1 MTQYIMSELLD
12 TSIALD
18 TPTSFC
24 EIKTVHSYEY
34 NIMDYLPHTQATY
47 HIRLLDSNKHELK
60 SISGIIEGDDFANWG
75 TDDTYLDNFIKTKVT
90 EFLTANAPSA

>member
-1 MTQYIMSELLD
+1 MHT
-12 TSIALD
+12 LD

-34 NIMDYLPHTQATY
+34 CIMEYQPHAEATY
-47 HIRLLDSNKHELK
+47 QIRLLGPNQEGLK
-60 SISGIIEGDDFANWG
+60 TIISKIDGDDFANWG

>member
-1 MTQYIMSELLD
+1 MP
-12 TSIALD
+12 ALEN
-18 TPTSFC
+18 PTSFC

-34 NIMDYLPHTQATY
+34 EIMGYVPHTEASY
-47 HIRLLDSNKHELK
+47 FIRLLGPNGEDLK
-60 SISGIIEGDDFANWG
+60 SISGKIEGDDFANWG